1 MSTAQTLLAVALS
14 LIFLPLGLA
23 KIAAV
28 PFMRQAAAH
37 LGMSPGRYRVIG
49 VLETAGAAGLL
60 LGLAAVPL
68 GVAAAAGLTVL
79 MVAAAVV
86 HLRRGDPPGRAL
98 PAAVLAL
105 TAVAYA
111 GVAIAV
117 G

>member
-1 MSTAQTLLAVALS
+1 MSTAQTVLAVALS
-14 LIFLPLGLA
+14 VIFLSLGLA

-28 PFMRQAAAH
+28 PFMRKAAAH
-37 LGMSPGRYRVIG
+37 LGMTPGLYRVIG
-49 VLETAGAAGLL
+49 TLETAGAAGLL
-60 LGLAAVPL
+60 LGLASVPL
-68 GVAAAAGLTVL
+68 GVATAAGLTAL

-86 HLRRGDPPGRAL
+86 HLRHGDPPRQAL

-111 GVAIAV
+111 GVAIAA